1 MIGHR
6 SGLGASG
13 HGGNRMDT
21 CGVSEQRWFS
31 PSEKRGARDAARTG
45 DKLRR
50 RAIERAMLAGWADRD
65 ADESNWLD
73 EAVRAHPGPDAAVH
87 VLYGVAVKLVERLAE
102 ATGEDP
108 EQILKDVLG

>member
-1 MIGHR
+1 
-6 SGLGASG
+6 
-13 HGGNRMDT
+13 MDT
-21 CGVSEQRWFS
+21 CGVSEQRRLS
-31 PSEKRGARDAARTG
+31 PSEKRAGREAARTG

-50 RAIERAMLAGWADRD
+50 RAIAEAMLAGWADQD

-87 VLYGVAVKLVERLAE
+87 VLYGVAVDLVERLAE

-108 EQILKDVLG
+108 EQILRDVVR